1 MLKDI
6 ALRALAVVVASFM
19 GTLGAGS
26 LVGVEVWQAGLIAGV
41 LGLATVLEG
50 LSRSYLQDGKLT
62 KDEVNEAFN
71 EFNKKQPKK

>member
-6 ALRALAVVVASFM
+6 ALRAVAVVVASFM

-41 LGLATVLEG
+41 LGLATVFEG

-62 KDEVNEAFN
+62 KNEINEAFS